1 MLDTTSPGYV
11 RVSSSTAILL
21 EAQQADQPANSAL
34 EVDTNLDSNELV
46 LAGAALEAQEYV
58 KVISGEGE
66 SESEGESEGG

>member
-1 MLDTTSPGYV
+1 MLDTTPPGYV

-34 EVDTNLDSNELV
+34 EVDTNLDNNELV

-58 KVISGEGE
+58 KVISGEGQ
-66 SESEGESEGG
+66 GGGEGG